1 MLPTRQGV
9 SDHAGGR
16 DGSRSEMP
24 RRAKGPRLWWRPARR
39 DAAGNLTHAGA
50 WFILDGTVQRGT
62 GLGADAPA
70 EQREAA
76 LTAYLVE
83 KNAGGRHHGQ
93 RDPSQ
98 IPIDDVLTLYA
109 IDVAEMRHA
118 DLTKTASRLAFLRGY
133 WGGKTLDQVT
143 GAECRAYARHR
154 GSEAAARRE
163 LEDFRAA
170 INHHRTEGLHDR
182 IVSVVLPDRSPPRER
197 WLTRAEAAR
206 LIGTTWRHVGGNGG
220 QGASR
225 RNRQHVARFM
235 ILARYMGSRATVL
248 ATASIEPKRPNVS
261 DS

>member
-1 MLPTRQGV
+1 
-9 SDHAGGR
+9 
-16 DGSRSEMP
+16 MP

-50 WFILDGTVQRGT
+50 WFVLDGTVQRGT
-62 GLGADAPA
+62 GLGADATA

-83 KNAGGRHHGQ
+83 KNAGGRNLGK

-98 IPIDDVLTLYA
+98 IPITDILTLYA
-109 IDVAEMRHA
+109 TDVVETGHT
-118 DLTKTASRLAFLRGY
+118 DPSKTASRLAFLRAY
-133 WGGKTLDQVT
+133 WKGRTLDQVT

-154 GSEAAARRE
+154 GSDAAARRE

-170 INHHRTEGLHDR
+170 INYHRKEGLHDR

-248 ATASIEPKRPNVS
+248 ATASIEPR
-261 DS
+261 